1 MRRRRAISE
10 LLFASFDEYSFYQF
24 KDAGRVFISGRRG
37 VVCTCSASP
46 PLITMNERTK
56 FDRWFRS
63 LPFAQQAKLR
73 KEGVIPYDE
82 MPIEDNVFPVIEDHK
97 MWTVPSEEARTESS
111 AYMSEEEVRER
122 LSKVFE
128 ALEKFADKNM
138 KKHLRFL
145 RSMLGSGSTE
155 PLSHLAKDFG
165 ITKQAMT
172 WRARQLRAALGRV
185 AMPKGELQTVK
196 AEPAVAL
203 VNSAY
208 TPCITRDTY
217 DDDFGVIQKI
227 SAKYSRDKGKELIT
241 PVKESPS
248 RGGIKRVA
256 AHPGEKMGKNFQ
268 KRPLLAKPAKPR
280 KR

>member
-1 MRRRRAISE
+1 MRRTRATNE
-10 LLFASFDEYSFYQF
+10 LLFASFDEYYFYQF

-46 PLITMNERTK
+46 PLYTMNERTK

-97 MWTVPSEEARTESS
+97 MWTVQTEETRTESS

-128 ALEKFADKNM
+128 ALEKFSDKNM
-138 KKHLRFL
+138 KMHLRFL
-145 RSMLGSGSTE
+145 RSMLGSGNTE
-155 PLSHLAKDFG
+155 PLARLAKDFG

-185 AMPKGELQTVK
+185 AMPKVELQTVK
-196 AEPAVAL
+196 TETAAPL
-203 VNSAY
+203 VDSTY
-208 TPCITRDTY
+208 TPRITRDTY
-217 DDDFGVIQKI
+217 DDDFDVIQKI
-227 SAKYSRDKGKELIT
+227 SAKLPSIASNTQET

-256 AHPGEKMGKNFQ
+256 AHPGEKMGKKFQ

>member
-1 MRRRRAISE
+1 
-10 LLFASFDEYSFYQF
+10 
-24 KDAGRVFISGRRG
+24 
-37 VVCTCSASP
+37 
-46 PLITMNERTK
+46 MNERTK

-97 MWTVPSEEARTESS
+97 MWTVQTEETRTESS

-128 ALEKFADKNM
+128 ALEKFSDKNM
-138 KKHLRFL
+138 KMHLRFL
-145 RSMLGSGSTE
+145 RSMLGSGNTE
-155 PLSHLAKDFG
+155 PLARLAKDFG

-196 AEPAVAL
+196 TETAVPL
-203 VNSAY
+203 VDSAY
-208 TPCITRDTY
+208 TPRTTRDTY
-217 DDDFGVIQKI
+217 DDDFDVIQKI
-227 SAKYSRDKGKELIT
+227 SAKLPLIASKTQDAPWKGSL
-241 PVKESPS
+241 S

-256 AHPGEKMGKNFQ
+256 AHPGEKMGKTFQ